1 MTIKYFILVFCS
13 LILVS
18 CTSIIQSK
26 KTTEYSNQ
34 YNEKKVNQGSA
45 EQNIKLKDAP
55 AYFDRATLKH
65 TKLNDFK
72 GALNDYNQAISL
84 NPKYSAAY
92 SNRAN
97 LKNDE
102 LNDTKGALT
111 DLSQAIS
118 LNPKLPEAYFSRAN
132 LKDEKLND
140 RAGSIQDYRQAARL
154 YQEQGDTEGWQN
166 TIDRLKGIGAT
177 E

>member
-26 KTTEYSNQ
+26 KTTEYSNKD
-34 YNEKKVNQGSA
+34 NEKKVNQGA

-102 LNDTKGALT
+102 LNDTKGA
-111 DLSQAIS
+111 
-118 LNPKLPEAYFSRAN
+118 
-132 LKDEKLND
+132 
-140 RAGSIQDYRQAARL
+140 
-154 YQEQGDTEGWQN
+154 
-166 TIDRLKGIGAT
+166 
-177 E
+177 